1 MLMKTI
7 YTLNAPKPI
16 GPYAQAVVSNGLLFT
31 SGQIALD
38 PVSNEMAGADIET
51 QTRQVLTNLAAVLD
65 QAGSSP
71 QKVVKTTIFLA
82 DLADFAVVNGL
93 YGEFFADHK
102 PARSTVQVAALPK
115 SARIEIE
122 LVAEI

>member
-1 MLMKTI
+1 MKTI

-38 PVSNEMAGADIET
+38 PVSNDMAGEDIET
-51 QTRQVLTNLAAVLD
+51 QTRQVLANLAAVLD

-82 DLADFAVVNGL
+82 DLADFAIVNGL
-93 YGEFFADHK
+93 YGEFFGDHK

>member
-38 PVSNEMAGADIET
+38 PVSNDMAGEDIET
-51 QTRQVLTNLAAVLD
+51 QTRQVLANLAAVLD

-93 YGEFFADHK
+93 YGEFFGGHK

>member
-1 MLMKTI
+1 MKTI

-51 QTRQVLTNLAAVLD
+51 QTRQVLANLAAVLE
-65 QAGSSP
+65 QAGSTP
-71 QKVVKTTIFLA
+71 EKVVKTTIFLA
-82 DLADFAVVNGL
+82 DLSDFAVVNGL
-93 YGEFFADHK
+93 YGDFFGDHK

>member
-1 MLMKTI
+1 MKTI

-38 PVSNEMAGADIET
+38 PVSNDMAGEDIET
-51 QTRQVLTNLAAVLD
+51 QTRQVLANLAAVLE

-82 DLADFAVVNGL
+82 DLADFAIVNGL
-93 YGEFFADHK
+93 YGEFFGDHK

>member
-1 MLMKTI
+1 MMKTI

-38 PVSNEMAGADIET
+38 PVTNDMAGEDIET
-51 QTRQVLTNLAAVLD
+51 QTRQVLANLAAVLD
-65 QAGSSP
+65 QAGSNP

-82 DLADFAVVNGL
+82 DLADFTVVNGL
-93 YGEFFADHK
+93 YGEFFGDHK

>member
-1 MLMKTI
+1 MKTI

-38 PVSNEMAGADIET
+38 PVSNDMAGEDIET
-51 QTRQVLTNLAAVLD
+51 QTRQVLANLAAVLE

-93 YGEFFADHK
+93 YGEFFGDHK

>member
-38 PVSNEMAGADIET
+38 PVSNDMAGEDIET
-51 QTRQVLTNLAAVLD
+51 QTRQVLANLAAVLD
-65 QAGSSP
+65 QPVPVRKRLSRRQFPG
-71 QKVVKTTIFLA
+71 
-82 DLADFAVVNGL
+82 DLAAFAVVNGL
-93 YGEFFADHK
+93 YGEFFGGHK

>member
-1 MLMKTI
+1 MKTI

-31 SGQIALD
+31 SGQIPLD
-38 PVSNEMAGADIET
+38 PVTNELVGPDIES
-51 QTRQVLTNLAAVLD
+51 QTRQVLKNLAAVLE
-65 QAGSSP
+65 QAGTSP
-71 QKVVKTTIFLA
+71 EKVVKTTIFLQ
-82 DLADFAVVNGL
+82 DLADFALVNGL
-93 YGEFFADHK
+93 YGDFFGDHK
-102 PARSTVQVAALPK
+102 PARSTIQVAALPK

>member
-1 MLMKTI
+1 MKTI

-38 PVSNEMAGADIET
+38 PISNDMAGEDIET
-51 QTRQVLTNLAAVLD
+51 QTRQVLANLAAVLD

-93 YGEFFADHK
+93 YGEFFGDHK

>member
-38 PVSNEMAGADIET
+38 PVSNDMAGEDIET
-51 QTRQVLTNLAAVLD
+51 QTRQVLANLAAVLD

-93 YGEFFADHK
+93 YGEFFGDHK

>member
-1 MLMKTI
+1 MKTI

-38 PVSNEMAGADIET
+38 PISNDMAGEDIET
-51 QTRQVLTNLAAVLD
+51 QTRQVLANLAAVLE

-93 YGEFFADHK
+93 YGEFFGDHK

>member
-1 MLMKTI
+1 MKTI

-38 PVSNEMAGADIET
+38 PVSNDMAGEDIET
-51 QTRQVLTNLAAVLD
+51 QTRQVLANLAAVLD

-93 YGEFFADHK
+93 YGEFFGDHK

>member
-38 PVSNEMAGADIET
+38 PVSNDMAGEDIET
-51 QTRQVLTNLAAVLD
+51 QTRQVLANLAAVLD

-82 DLADFAVVNGL
+82 DLADFAIVNGL
-93 YGEFFADHK
+93 YGEFFGDHK

>member
-1 MLMKTI
+1 MKTI

-38 PVSNEMAGADIET
+38 PVSNDMAGEDIET

-93 YGEFFADHK
+93 YGEFFGDHK